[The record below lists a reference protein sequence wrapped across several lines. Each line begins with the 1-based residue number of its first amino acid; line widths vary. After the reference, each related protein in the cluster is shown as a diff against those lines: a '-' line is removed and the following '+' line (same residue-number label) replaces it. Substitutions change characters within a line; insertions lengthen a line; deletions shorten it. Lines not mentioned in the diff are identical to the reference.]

1 MGLTVKDINEQ
12 QFSTKMRGFNQDEVR
27 RFIEQ
32 VSQTVQELTEGNHAL
47 KETVKADEGKLKYFS
62 ELKDSLNKSI
72 LVAQEAADKVKN
84 NAKREADIMVREAQK
99 QATDIVSEANE
110 KANQVIEQSTQ
121 ETRKLTTETND
132 LKKQTRIFRQRLQ
145 VMLESQLE
153 VVKSDEWGKLLAD
166 DDLAQYNEIQKILGK
181 NLDNESAESVESTT
195 ISSDPAED
203 DESINR
209 PAVEP
214 APAVP
219 DPAPSVAPQDN
230 SEPAPASADSGETV
244 VVFPDSDQDKN

>member
-1 MGLTVKDINEQ
+1 MGLTVEQINKQE
-12 QFSTKMRGFNQDEVR
+12 FSTKMRGYNQNEVQQ
-27 RFIEQ
+27 FMAT
-32 VSQTVQELTEGNHAL
+32 VAQTVQELTEENHAL

-84 NAKREADIMVREAQK
+84 NAKREADIMIREAQK

-110 KANQVIEQSTQ
+110 KANQVVERSTE

-153 VVKSDEWGKLLAD
+153 VVKSDEWDKLLAD
-166 DDLAQYNEIQKILGK
+166 EDLDQYNEIQKILGK
-181 NLDNESAESVESTT
+181 NLDNDSSESVESTA
-195 ISSDPAED
+195 ISSEADQDQAAMAQQ
-203 DESINR
+203 
-209 PAVEP
+209 PAVEQP
-214 APAVP
+214 TAGA
-219 DPAPSVAPQDN
+219 
-230 SEPAPASADSGETV
+230 EPATATPEAGQPAAADAGETV
-244 VVFPDSDQDKN
+244 VVFPDSDQGKN

>member
-1 MGLTVKDINEQ
+1 MGLTVEQINKQE
-12 QFSTKMRGFNQDEVR
+12 FSTKMRGYNQNEVQQ
-27 RFIEQ
+27 FMAT
-32 VSQTVQELTEGNHAL
+32 VAQTVQELTEENHAL

-84 NAKREADIMVREAQK
+84 NAKREADIMIREAQK

-110 KANQVIEQSTQ
+110 KANQVVERSTE

-153 VVKSDEWGKLLAD
+153 VVKSDEWDKLLAD
-166 DDLAQYNEIQKILGK
+166 EDLDQYNEIQKILGK
-181 NLDNESAESVESTT
+181 NLDNDSSESVESTA
-195 ISSDPAED
+195 ISSEADQDQAAMAQQ
-203 DESINR
+203 
-209 PAVEP
+209 PAVEQP
-214 APAVP
+214 AAG
-219 DPAPSVAPQDN
+219 A
-230 SEPAPASADSGETV
+230 EPATATPETGQPAAADAGETV
-244 VVFPDSDQDKN
+244 VVFPDSDQGKN

>member
-1 MGLTVKDINEQ
+1 MGLTVEQINKQE
-12 QFSTKMRGFNQDEVR
+12 FSTKMRGYNQNEVQQ
-27 RFIEQ
+27 FMAT
-32 VSQTVQELTEGNHAL
+32 VAQTVQELTEENHAL

-84 NAKREADIMVREAQK
+84 NAKREADIMIREAQK

-110 KANQVIEQSTQ
+110 KANQVVERSTE

-153 VVKSDEWGKLLAD
+153 VVKSDEWDKLLAD
-166 DDLAQYNEIQKILGK
+166 EDLDQYNEIQKILGK
-181 NLDNESAESVESTT
+181 NLDNDSSESVESTA
-195 ISSDPAED
+195 ISSEADQDQAAMAQQ
-203 DESINR
+203 
-209 PAVEP
+209 PAVEQP
-214 APAVP
+214 A
-219 DPAPSVAPQDN
+219 
-230 SEPAPASADSGETV
+230 ADAGETV
-244 VVFPDSDQDKN
+244 VVFPDSDQGKN

>member
-1 MGLTVKDINEQ
+1 MGLTVEQINKQE
-12 QFSTKMRGFNQDEVR
+12 FSTKMRGYNQNEVQQ
-27 RFIEQ
+27 FMAT
-32 VSQTVQELTEGNHAL
+32 VAQTVQELTEENHAL

-84 NAKREADIMVREAQK
+84 NAKREADIMIREAQK

-110 KANQVIEQSTQ
+110 KANQVVERSTE

-153 VVKSDEWGKLLAD
+153 VVKSDEWDKLLAD
-166 DDLAQYNEIQKILGK
+166 EDLDQYNEIQKILGK
-181 NLDNESAESVESTT
+181 NLDNDSSESVESTA
-195 ISSDPAED
+195 ISSEADQDQAAMAQQ
-203 DESINR
+203 
-209 PAVEP
+209 PAVEQP
-214 APAVP
+214 AAG
-219 DPAPSVAPQDN
+219 A
-230 SEPAPASADSGETV
+230 EPATATPEAGQPVADAGETV
-244 VVFPDSDQDKN
+244 VVFPDSDQRKN

>member
-32 VSQTVQELTEGNHAL
+32 VSQTVQELTEENHAL

-72 LVAQEAADKVKN
+72 LVAQEAADKVKG

-110 KANQVIEQSTQ
+110 KSNQVIEQSVE

-153 VVKSDEWGKLLAD
+153 VVRSDEWDKLLAD
-166 DDLAQYNEIQKILGK
+166 DDLGQYNEIQKILGQ
-181 NLDNESAESVESTT
+181 NLDKDSSASVESTT
-195 ISSDPAED
+195 ISSTPTVSPAGVAD
-203 DESINR
+203 Q

-214 APAVP
+214 TSSTADSQSELAGASSTPAQPV
-219 DPAPSVAPQDN
+219 
-230 SEPAPASADSGETV
+230 DSGETV
-244 VVFPDSDQDKN
+244 VVFPDSDQDQN

>member
-1 MGLTVKDINEQ
+1 MGLTVEQINKQE
-12 QFSTKMRGFNQDEVR
+12 FSTKMRGYNQNEVQQ
-27 RFIEQ
+27 FMAT
-32 VSQTVQELTEGNHAL
+32 VAQTVQELTEENHAL

-84 NAKREADIMVREAQK
+84 NAKREADIMIREAQK

-110 KANQVIEQSTQ
+110 KANQVVERSTE

-153 VVKSDEWGKLLAD
+153 VVKSDEWDKLLAD
-166 DDLAQYNEIQKILGK
+166 EDLDQYNEIQKILGK
-181 NLDNESAESVESTT
+181 NLDNDSSESVESTT
-195 ISSDPAED
+195 ISSEADQDQAAMAQQ
-203 DESINR
+203 
-209 PAVEP
+209 PAVEQP
-214 APAVP
+214 AAG
-219 DPAPSVAPQDN
+219 A
-230 SEPAPASADSGETV
+230 EPATATPEAGQPAAADAGETV
-244 VVFPDSDQDKN
+244 VVFPDSDQGKN

>member
-1 MGLTVKDINEQ
+1 MGLTVEQINKQE
-12 QFSTKMRGFNQDEVR
+12 FSTKMRGYNQNEVQQ
-27 RFIEQ
+27 FMAT
-32 VSQTVQELTEGNHAL
+32 VAQTVQELTEENHAL

-84 NAKREADIMVREAQK
+84 NAKREADIMIREAQK

-110 KANQVIEQSTQ
+110 KANQVIEHSTE

-153 VVKSDEWGKLLAD
+153 VVKSEEWDKLLAD
-166 DDLAQYNEIQKILGK
+166 EDMDQYNEIQKILGK
-181 NLDNESAESVESTT
+181 SLDKDSSESVESTA
-195 ISSDPAED
+195 ISSDTDQEQAVMAQQ
-203 DESINR
+203 
-209 PAVEP
+209 PAVEQAAADGDP
-214 APAVP
+214 APAAPEADQSVP
-219 DPAPSVAPQDN
+219 
-230 SEPAPASADSGETV
+230 ADAGKTV
-244 VVFPDSDQDKN
+244 VVFPDSDQKKD

>member
-32 VSQTVQELTEGNHAL
+32 VSQTVQELTEENHAL

-153 VVKSDEWGKLLAD
+153 VVKSDEWDKLLAD

-195 ISSDPAED
+195 ISSDPVED

-214 APAVP
+214 APA
-219 DPAPSVAPQDN
+219 PSVAPQDS
-230 SEPAPASADSGETV
+230 SEPAPAPAPADSGETV

>member
-1 MGLTVKDINEQ
+1 MGLTVEQINKQE
-12 QFSTKMRGFNQDEVR
+12 FSTKMRGYNQNEVQQ
-27 RFIEQ
+27 FMAT
-32 VSQTVQELTEGNHAL
+32 VAQTVQELTEENHAL

-84 NAKREADIMVREAQK
+84 NAKREADIMIREAQK

-110 KANQVIEQSTQ
+110 KANQVVERSTE

-153 VVKSDEWGKLLAD
+153 VVKSNEWDKLLAD
-166 DDLAQYNEIQKILGK
+166 EDLDQYNEIQKILGK
-181 NLDNESAESVESTT
+181 NLDNDSSESVESTA
-195 ISSDPAED
+195 ISSEADQDQAAMAQQ
-203 DESINR
+203 
-209 PAVEP
+209 PAVEQP
-214 APAVP
+214 AAG
-219 DPAPSVAPQDN
+219 A
-230 SEPAPASADSGETV
+230 EPATATPEAGQPAAADAGETV
-244 VVFPDSDQDKN
+244 VVFPDSDQGKN

>member
-1 MGLTVKDINEQ
+1 MGLTVEQINKQE
-12 QFSTKMRGFNQDEVR
+12 FSTKMRGYNQNEVQQ
-27 RFIEQ
+27 FMAT
-32 VSQTVQELTEGNHAL
+32 VAQTVQELTEENHAL

-84 NAKREADIMVREAQK
+84 NAKREADIMIREAQK

-110 KANQVIEQSTQ
+110 KANQVVERSTE

-153 VVKSDEWGKLLAD
+153 VVKSDEWDKLLAD
-166 DDLAQYNEIQKILGK
+166 EDLDQYDEIQKILGK
-181 NLDNESAESVESTT
+181 NLDNDSSESVESTA
-195 ISSDPAED
+195 ISSEADQDQAAMAQQ
-203 DESINR
+203 
-209 PAVEP
+209 PAVEQP
-214 APAVP
+214 ATGA
-219 DPAPSVAPQDN
+219 
-230 SEPAPASADSGETV
+230 EPATATPEAGQPAADAGETV
-244 VVFPDSDQDKN
+244 VVFPDSDQGKN

>member
-1 MGLTVKDINEQ
+1 MGLTVRDINEQ
-12 QFSTKMRGFNQDEVR
+12 KFSTKMRGYNQDEVR
-27 RFIEQ
+27 KFIEQ
-32 VSQTVQELTEGNHAL
+32 VSQTVQELTEENNAL

-84 NAKREADIMVREAQK
+84 NAKREADIMIREAQK

-110 KANQVIEQSTQ
+110 KSNQLIDQSTQ

-132 LKKQTRIFRQRLQ
+132 LKKQTRVFRQRLQ

-153 VVKSDEWGKLLAD
+153 VVRSDEWDKLLAD
-166 DDLAQYNEIQKILGK
+166 DDMNQYGAIQKILGK
-181 NLDNESAESVESTT
+181 DLDKDSAESVESTP
-195 ISSDPAED
+195 ISSDPAQD
-203 DESINR
+203 DSAYANQ

-214 APAVP
+214 STPDSAVDQAGAAEPQASEAP
-219 DPAPSVAPQDN
+219 
-230 SEPAPASADSGETV
+230 ADSGETV
-244 VVFPDSDQDKN
+244 VVFPDSDQDKD